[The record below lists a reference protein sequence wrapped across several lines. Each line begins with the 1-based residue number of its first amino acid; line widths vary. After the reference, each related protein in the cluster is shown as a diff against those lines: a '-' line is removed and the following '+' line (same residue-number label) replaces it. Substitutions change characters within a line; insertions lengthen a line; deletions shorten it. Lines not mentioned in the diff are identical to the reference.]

1 MPVLNLRRSQL
12 ARLGMYGLAF
22 AIGYLTS
29 LLANGGVAGGL
40 AFTGL
45 FAFTDTFLEF
55 AFGVIGDWREEHE
68 AGQNFT
74 GTKRTRREARKATRA
89 VRSLLA
95 ANEELAEAQIPETR
109 EVPAAAAQT
118 PHRRRRR

>member
-22 AIGYLTS
+22 AIGYFTS
-29 LLANGGVAGGL
+29 LLAGGLSGGL

-55 AFGVIGDWREEHE
+55 AFGLLGDWREEHE

-89 VRSLLA
+89 VRASLA
-95 ANEELAEAQIPETR
+95 PQKEDIAEALPPETPGILKATSAR
-109 EVPAAAAQT
+109 VS
-118 PHRRRRR
+118 HRRRR